1 MQEKILLLVVCI
13 IFAIII
19 VGTKRLSK
27 EHTNTFITSFAVL
40 IMKFAEKY
48 ISQNGNTKMEFCVN
62 CIIYI
67 YKIVNKYYK
76 INIPTK
82 ETIQEYLQFIFN
94 EFKIDINAV
103 KNIYNKNEQQVE
115 IETKDLIK
123 DEKQD

>member
-1 MQEKILLLVVCI
+1 MQEKILLLVV
-13 IFAIII
+13 FAIII